1 MQHPQKVGFLLFVA
15 KFVFDHLLYSRLPQ
29 INEFCRHRGKGAA
42 QVVDRCCS
50 GKFSTH
56 ILQDGDQSPLVPLVW
71 DITFLNCSRDT
82 WVCYVNTYVRL
93 QSCLSTYFRIMQR
106 PSVSD
111 FTFFC
116 SRALGSHPETMRFL
130 LEISDVKER
139 DWVLKT

>member
-1 MQHPQKVGFLLFVA
+1 MQHPKKVGFLHFVA
-15 KFVFDHLLYSRLPQ
+15 NFIFDHLHCSRLPQ
-29 INEFCRHRGKGAA
+29 VNESCIHRGKGAA

-50 GKFSTH
+50 CIFNTH

-82 WVCYVNTYVRL
+82 WVCYIDTYVRL
-93 QSCLSTYFRIMQR
+93 QSWLSTNFRIMQR

-111 FTFFC
+111 LPFSC

-139 DWVLKT
+139 SCVLQT